1 MNTVSYMLK
10 TKGSKVFTVPVD
22 ASVLDALDIL
32 VENKIGSVLVMD
44 GDKLAG
50 IFTERDFVYK
60 LGTKRKDP
68 AKLKI
73 ADVMTREVIT
83 VTPQHTVNKCMSVM
97 TDNHFRHLPVLEDG
111 KVVGIVSI
119 GDVVKDLIEELQFMV
134 EQFEMYIQGLR

>member
-50 IFTERDFVYK
+50 IFTERDFIYK
-60 LGTKRKDP
+60 LGPKRKDP